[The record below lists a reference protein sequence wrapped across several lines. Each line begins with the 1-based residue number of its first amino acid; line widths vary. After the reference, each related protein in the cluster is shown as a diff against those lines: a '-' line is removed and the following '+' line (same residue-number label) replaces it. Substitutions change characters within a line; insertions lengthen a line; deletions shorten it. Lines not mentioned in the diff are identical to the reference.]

1 MGCPSRAFPDCLAA
15 LLLPTARTAVRLRLD
30 HWSTGPLVHWF
41 AQHAGR
47 PPHRQRP
54 TLKAETSQ
62 RELLVFPT
70 TSA

>member
-1 MGCPSRAFPDCLAA
+1 MGCPGRAFPDCLAD

-30 HWSTGPLVHWF
+30 HWSTGPLVC
-41 AQHAGR
+41 AAR
-47 PPHRQRP
+47 RPPPPHRQRP
-54 TLKAETSQ
+54 TLEAETSQ